1 MIPNPPTPPPC
12 QAGKVSPPLLIAL
25 VLCVLIVSGA
35 AVAGTYFL
43 MRGQDKTTAESKPVK
58 EPLPDPV
65 FVAVEPFT
73 INLQD
78 DSGRVLYVRMS
89 LKVADDKTATYLNSY
104 MPQVRNRI
112 LMTVSDQRADELVT
126 SEGKQQLAS
135 MLRERIAQPL
145 ADGEDPIAV
154 NDVLFTDFIV
164 Q

>member
-1 MIPNPPTPPPC
+1 M
-12 QAGKVSPPLLIAL
+12 SLPLIIAL

-35 AVAGTYFL
+35 AVAATYF
-43 MRGQDKTTAESKPVK
+43 MMGGHDKNTAETEHAR

-65 FVAVEPFT
+65 FVAVAPFT

-89 LKVADDKTATYLNSY
+89 LKVADDKTAAYLTSY

-112 LMTVSDQRADELVT
+112 LMTVSDQRADALVT
-126 SEGKQQLAS
+126 SEGKQQLAAT
-135 MLRERIAQPL
+135 LRERIAQPL
-145 ADGEDPIAV
+145 TADDDPIAV
-154 NDVLFTDFIV
+154 DDVLFTDFIV